1 MTVATKQPDYLEH
14 PSEQYLQD
22 LASAVEGA
30 LWRFDPIRQTNSR
43 IAVTVEEGTAY
54 LDGNI
59 RGAMMKAVAT
69 RLAASVPGIRS
80 VVNRLISDAEIE
92 RAVAMALAFDPELA
106 ITTDKVSIASR
117 DGRVELGGRVFA
129 LAQADA
135 DASRERMEMLARGLA
150 GVKDVYNAV
159 DAIEGDESAFI
170 VTADVAEA
178 DSGPARI
185 AGPKN
190 MGTLIPDPLKDKL
203 RAMITARAEARA
215 ARG

>member
-1 MTVATKQPDYLEH
+1 MSDATKQPDYLEH
-14 PSEQYLQD
+14 PSEQLKQT
-22 LASAVEGA
+22 LATAVEGA

-43 IAVTVEEGTAY
+43 IAVTVDAGIAY

-59 RGAMMKAVAT
+59 RGAMMKSVAT
-69 RLAASVPGIRS
+69 RLAASVPGIDS
-80 VVNRLISDAEIE
+80 VVNRLVSDAEIE

-106 ITTDKVSIASR
+106 ITTDKVSVASR

-135 DASRERMEMLARGLA
+135 DASRERIEMLARGML

-159 DAIEGDESAFI
+159 EAIEGDESAFI

-185 AGPKN
+185 LGPKN

-203 RAMITARAEARA
+203 RAMIKARAEARA